1 MTTMKG
7 IMSNKRILLVE
18 DDFIFSEIIQDV
30 LTEAGFIV
38 QYAEDGLA
46 AWKLIEAGDTDFAA
60 ILVDRLMPRMDGVE
74 LLVKIKAIPE
84 LVHLPIIMVT
94 SSSESTSIQEGLD
107 AGAYYYLIKPFE
119 PKVLLSIVKAAI
131 EQYHDYLTMQES
143 LQLTQLP
150 FNFLVNGTFQFQSL
164 DEASL
169 LANSFAHACPQPENV
184 ILGLSELFINAVEHG
199 NLGISYEE
207 KGALINNEALNLEIA
222 RRQALE
228 ENRDKRVVVCFERQT
243 DALVFTIKDQGKG
256 FDWWRYLD
264 FDPERVFDPNGR
276 GIAMARIM
284 SFDSLEYQGNG
295 NIVVATVRLEN
306 NSMTP

>member
-60 ILVDRLMPRMDGVE
+60 ILVDRLMPRMNGVE

-94 SSSESTSIQEGLD
+94 SSSESTSVQEGLD

-131 EQYHDYLTMQES
+131 EQYHDYLTLQES

-150 FNFLVNGTFQFQSL
+150 FNFLV
-164 DEASL
+164 
-169 LANSFAHACPQPENV
+169 
-184 ILGLSELFINAVEHG
+184 LSELFINAVEHG

-264 FDPERVFDPNGR
+264 IDPERVFDPNGR

-306 NSMTP
+306 KSMTP

>member
-1 MTTMKG
+1 MATMKG

-18 DDFIFSEIIQDV
+18 DDFIFAEIITEV
-30 LTEAGFIV
+30 LTEAGYKV
-38 QYAEDGLA
+38 QHAEDGLA
-46 AWKLIEAGDTDFAA
+46 AWNIMEAGDTDFSA

-306 NSMTP
+306 KSITH